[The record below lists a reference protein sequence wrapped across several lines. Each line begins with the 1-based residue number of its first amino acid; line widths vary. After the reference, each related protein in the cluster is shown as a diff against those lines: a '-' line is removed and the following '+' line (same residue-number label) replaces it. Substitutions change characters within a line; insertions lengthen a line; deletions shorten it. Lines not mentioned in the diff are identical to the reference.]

1 MGVFHFCGKYYSSSF
16 LILNIALSM
25 PERNFGLLITTI
37 FM

>member
-1 MGVFHFCGKYYSSSF
+1 MGVFHFNAQRYSSSF